1 MAISLADVETAISA
15 VQTSGQSY
23 QLGDLVYNQ
32 ANLDA
37 LLRLRTK
44 LQAEAGRTA
53 GTRPVFRAVNLTGMG
68 YG

>member
-1 MAISLADVETAISA
+1 MAISLADVETAITA

-23 QLGDLVYNQ
+23 QLGDLVYSQ

-44 LQAEAGRTA
+44 LQDESSRAAGS
-53 GTRPVFRAVNLTGMG
+53 RPVIRGVNLSGMG
-68 YG
+68 Y